1 MRTLSAG
8 RASLLSTMQPEQL
21 ASHATCEWTKHL
33 KPVQSSSACMWR
45 CWVCTVIA
53 CAVHYSMICAEES
66 QVLLS
71 LCRSPCSKQLLSAS
85 ARTLL
90 QVCAGLLSSL
100 ACRREWNSRR
110 MWHNDNWPSA
120 AFRSKHAW
128 QSMPGKVCT
137 AFCTCT
143 QMHCTMLMMA

>member
-21 ASHATCEWTKHL
+21 ASHATCEWTKRS

-45 CWVCTVIA
+45 CWVRTVIV

-66 QVLLS
+66 QVLLR

-90 QVCAGLLSSL
+90 QVCAGFYRRLHADENGTVEECGTMATGPQQPSEANTRGK
-100 ACRREWNSRR
+100 ACLERCAQHSVLV
-110 MWHNDNWPSA
+110 H
-120 AFRSKHAW
+120 K
-128 QSMPGKVCT
+128 CT
-137 AFCTCT
+137 VGCS
-143 QMHCTMLMMA
+143 